1 MLKWLAK
8 LNFHPLTQ
16 AAEYYALSDAEQED
30 IPETNELQMNVAGAY
45 RYPVYAPAS
54 LYHAKGRHAKYKK
67 DAEMISKGIVGAR
80 HYTWMKSP
88 MQSRQN

>member
-16 AAEYYALSDAEQED
+16 ATEYYALSDAEQED

-54 LYHAKGRHAKYKK
+54 LYQAKGRHAKYKK
-67 DAEMISKGIVGAR
+67 MR
-80 HYTWMKSP
+80 
-88 MQSRQN
+88 R

>member
-45 RYPVYAPAS
+45 RLS
-54 LYHAKGRHAKYKK
+54 LIH
-67 DAEMISKGIVGAR
+67 I
-80 HYTWMKSP
+80 
-88 MQSRQN
+88 

>member
-45 RYPVYAPAS
+45 RYPVYA
-54 LYHAKGRHAKYKK
+54 RHPYIRQRA
-67 DAEMISKGIVGAR
+67 D
-80 HYTWMKSP
+80 
-88 MQSRQN
+88 MQSTKKMRR

>member
-45 RYPVYAPAS
+45 AIRFMR
-54 LYHAKGRHAKYKK
+54 RHPYITQRA
-67 DAEMISKGIVGAR
+67 D
-80 HYTWMKSP
+80 
-88 MQSRQN
+88 MQSTKKMRR